1 MMMRP
6 SVHKEK
12 QSSKAI
18 SLIDNGKGELTIEQ
32 KIRPKF
38 PKLNYLLTGLT
49 GTTGLA
55 LVVTFLHAVPAFN
68 DRESNM
74 MINYD
79 ALCQQMVKKDAAVT
93 QGQLQKLRGKEGVQK
108 SVIRQILGSPYCV
121 LPKTSM
127 RSGVITERE
136 VYQISENSRLMVIY
150 EKDQYLGY
158 GISEYNGDRSQPK
171 LKQIEIKK
179 VWEIQAGEFIA
190 GHRVIG
196 GLGDISLEY
205 EGSVKAPVAGV
216 VDSEFVLVT
225 EEDLIAGTKDCVIF
239 SSPQLPAYLLKICGL
254 TERYIGPVDE
264 DSPIGKTDGALHV
277 SLLSFRKEANQT
289 SKWIYVSPSLKLIE
303 ELVK

>member
-1 MMMRP
+1 MMIS

-12 QSSKAI
+12 QSSKATGLI
-18 SLIDNGKGELTIEQ
+18 ENEKGSLVVKQN
-32 KIRPKF
+32 RRR
-38 PKLNYLLTGLT
+38 KLPNFNYLLKGLT

-55 LVVTFLHAVPAFN
+55 LVVTLLQVVPPFN
-68 DRESNM
+68 ERESNM
-74 MINYD
+74 MTNYD
-79 ALCQQMVKKDAAVT
+79 AHCQQMVNKDAAVT

-108 SVIRQILGSPYCV
+108 SVIHQILGIPYCV
-121 LPKTSM
+121 LPKTSI

-136 VYQISENSRLMVIY
+136 VYKISENSRLMVIY

-158 GISEYNGDRSQPK
+158 GISESNGDRSQPK

-179 VWEIQAGEFIA
+179 VWKIQAGEYIA

-205 EGSVKAPVAGV
+205 EGSVLAPVPGV

-225 EEDLIAGTKDCVIF
+225 DSDLIAGTKDCVIF

-264 DSPIGKTDGALHV
+264 NSPIGKTDGSLHL
-277 SLLSFRKEANQT
+277 SLLSFRKDAKQT
-289 SKWIYVSPSLKLIE
+289 SNWIYVSPSSKLIE
-303 ELVK
+303 QLVR